1 MKNSWITY
9 DETKIKEVMNLS
21 DDYMAFLSKGKT
33 ERKCVSLILEEAKK
47 HGYKDINEIIKNKES
62 LKPQDKVY
70 MNMMNKS
77 FALMHIGNRPIE
89 EGMNILGAHID
100 SPRLDLKQN
109 PLYEDGEIA
118 YFDTHYYGGV
128 KKYQWVTI
136 PLAIYGVVC
145 LKDGST
151 IEIEVGD
158 KEEDPVFVISDLLVH
173 LSADQMQKKA
183 SEVIEGENLNVTVGS
198 IPLNEEE
205 KEPVKAKPTLF
216 PSNFKKTL
224 PFT

>member
-1 MKNSWITY
+1 MKNAWMTY

-77 FALMHIGNRPIE
+77 VALMHIGNRPIE

-109 PLYEDGEIA
+109 PLYEDGEIG
-118 YFDTHYYGGV
+118 Y
-128 KKYQWVTI
+128 
-136 PLAIYGVVC
+136 PLLWWC
-145 LKDGST
+145 K
-151 IEIEVGD
+151 EISMGND
-158 KEEDPVFVISDLLVH
+158 SFGYLWS
-173 LSADQMQKKA
+173 S
-183 SEVIEGENLNVTVGS
+183 
-198 IPLNEEE
+198 
-205 KEPVKAKPTLF
+205 LF
-216 PSNFKKTL
+216 KRWIDY
-224 PFT
+224 